1 MTAVSSSTFP
11 ELSGAHYPLA
21 GLCHIV
27 FLTQTKKRQAAIW
40 LPAVF
45 LELSTFIRARCC
57 YYIFGLKANYFK
69 LNIHILFHYYFHLS

>member
-1 MTAVSSSTFP
+1 MTAVSSSSFP

-40 LPAVF
+40 LPAGKKKVRMVLF
-45 LELSTFIRARCC
+45 LG
-57 YYIFGLKANYFK
+57 YMM
-69 LNIHILFHYYFHLS
+69 